1 MSRDPRSRPRSARPP
16 LPPLP
21 LLPLLALLLASAC
34 GPTEVL
40 VGDAPGVARVV
51 AGVLGVP
58 YVVSYPDTAGPGDA
72 LDIPLGMPGGLAGFP
87 DGSFYF
93 ADRLRRRVGYVA
105 PDGRLVWQVGMGACG
120 NPGPG
125 SGTPATVCLGG
136 PDGIALA
143 SDGTVVIA
151 DESGQRVYRYDPAAD
166 RVSVVLGTGRPGRA
180 NDGVAAQTAPTTR
193 PAAVAIGPADL
204 VYIAERGNGRV
215 VRIETDGS
223 LTVVAGGDAQGD
235 AGDGGPA
242 RAATLLGPAG
252 LAWMGDTLYIADG
265 GTNRIRRI
273 IRDTIF
279 AYAGLGAAGFAGDRG
294 AAQAALFDAPGHLA
308 AVGTL
313 LLVADRGNRRVRIIR
328 VGPDSIDT
336 FGGTGE
342 ATSGADLQPIGATGI
357 AGPAGVAAVGR
368 LVFVSDSGGYVIRRV
383 VR

>member
-1 MSRDPRSRPRSARPP
+1 MRGRVPRDQVCRAMSARR
-16 LPPLP
+16 LLP
-21 LLPLLALLLASAC
+21 LLPPLWLSAC

-58 YVVSYPDTAGPGDA
+58 FVRSFPDTAGSGDA
-72 LDIPLGMPGGLAGFP
+72 LDIPLGLPGGLAAVE

-105 PDGRLVWQVGMGACG
+105 PDGRLEWRVGMGACA

-125 SGTPATVCLGG
+125 SGDPATVCLAG
-136 PDGIALA
+136 PDGIVLA

-151 DESGQRVYRYDPAAD
+151 DEDGHRVYRYDPAAN
-166 RVSVVLGTGRPGRA
+166 RVGVVLGTGQPGRA
-180 NDGVAAQTAPTTR
+180 NDGAVAQAAPTDR
-193 PAAVAIGPADL
+193 PAAVTIDQADL
-204 VYIAERGNGRV
+204 VYVAERGNGRV
-215 VRIETDGS
+215 VRVEAGGS
-223 LTVVAGGDAQGD
+223 LTVVAGGDARGD

-242 RAATLLGPAG
+242 RAATLMGPEG

-265 GTNRIRRI
+265 GTNRIRRV

-279 AYAGLGAAGFAGDRG
+279 AYAGFGAAGFAGDRG
-294 AAQAALFDAPGHLA
+294 AARAALFDAPGQLA
-308 AVGTL
+308 VVGTL

-336 FGGTGE
+336 FGGTG
-342 ATSGADLQPIGATGI
+342 AITPGADLQPIGATGI
-357 AGPAGVAAVGR
+357 AGPAGLAAAGR
-368 LVFVSDSGGYVIRRV
+368 LVFVSDSGGYVVRRV